1 MGTLT
6 IEAGLVAKLTTT
18 AGLTALISTRV
29 YLERIPQGATLPCIT
44 YQRIDTPR
52 VLTHDTSGSAG
63 TAYPRFQFDAWATT
77 YASAKAIT
85 DALRAA
91 LSGFKGTITSGA
103 DTVVVQA
110 ALVDGETSQ
119 PDLEADLARVRSEY
133 ILWVLEA

>member
-6 IEAGLVAKLTTT
+6 IEAGLVTKLTTT

-29 YLERIPQGATLPCIT
+29 YLERIPQGGTLPCLT
-44 YQRIDTPR
+44 YQRISTPR

-63 TAYPRFQFDAWATT
+63 TAYPRFQFDAWAAT
-77 YASAKAIT
+77 YLSAKAIT

-91 LSGFKGTITSGA
+91 LNGFKGTITSGA

-110 ALVDGETSQ
+110 ALIDTETSA

-133 ILWVLEA
+133 VIWHVEA